1 MHPFY
6 NNNHNE
12 AQHNSF
18 SNAIPSDATMKQ
30 RWKRRSKILEET
42 KDHLLSHPHHAMS
55 DTGRNI
61 AAVLHDREKY
71 GPQAIIRLCQFQ
83 RYRQNQADDSPS
95 SPSRIELCRI
105 SLGDRSPSTVL
116 ESPVHR
122 RETLTSD
129 MEIVSDIDSSL
140 LPSTL
145 DDNLHPPQQQS
156 HHSSINH
163 VPNDMTTKTSMMT
176 SHLRRVTYPNS
187 IANEIRMFGEYCA
200 ATKYHSAF
208 LTHLGGDDPLDND
221 GNLPPSSR
229 AVSTISVAFA
239 HDGHTMAST
248 HGDHTVKISC
258 CSTGRLLQSLD
269 GHPRTPWT
277 VKYHPTDARILA
289 SGCLGH
295 QVRVWNWETKTCLQ
309 MIRLECAI
317 ISLSFHPSGNVLAI
331 ANGSRL
337 HFWGINDIE
346 SVPHQQS
353 APASS
358 QGGTSSLSATGAV
371 SEGTTRSALLTEMDQ
386 KHMLRCVHF
395 PPDGKTLIIGG
406 VNPMTDDSRRPL
418 AGGGPIAG
426 GSMSFYLRLW
436 DFNIEKSLEVTSS
449 LPDATFSRPGVLD
462 GVVVP
467 TARRAISNVRFCG
480 KSAIN
485 RCECCAVLTF
495 SLFDITQP
503 RTFVP
508 RALLYNDGG
517 FDLNVSGNVLCV
529 CAELF
534 LPDGVNNAMELLHK
548 EQWAYESQNQDE
560 VLTEKKDMMLPDI
573 LQDDSDAVLANAISL
588 TETQPNMLDVPAVL
602 NNPDNVSSS
611 GRSVSFRE
619 GMEENVTGIRV
630 PRTPNNSSP
639 ERHTVQHSQES
650 LVPITGFIP
659 MTPPVSA
666 EPRFRNLS
674 PPPPPGSR
682 FMGRGI
688 LRTRDVGSY
697 GHGHSHYSTT
707 HGGVP
712 FRAGANRGLTTPPP
726 TARMGMRPP
735 HPLSVISSSS
745 SHSSPNNDSFGMKG
759 RYVPHVVTV
768 SLDTSPIPEEIR
780 DASIARGKPPGA
792 VARGYRPRLGQ
803 LLEAYPLDASKAS
816 AVTCVKFSPSADF
829 CLIGYGIR
837 DPMAGG
843 GSNFHPVTAVFR
855 VRGGMDHVSTML
867 SGDDDV
873 NIARFHPD
881 SGHSFIYGTKQ
892 GRVRVLSPRPWNF
905 YGDC

>member
-1 MHPFY
+1 MIF
-6 NNNHNE
+6 
-12 AQHNSF
+12 
-18 SNAIPSDATMKQ
+18 
-30 RWKRRSKILEET
+30 R
-42 KDHLLSHPHHAMS
+42 LLSHPHNAMS

-61 AAVLHDREKY
+61 ATVLHDREKY
-71 GPQAIIRLCQFQ
+71 GSKAIIRLCQFN
-83 RYRQNQADDSPS
+83 RYRQNELHDSPS

-116 ESPVHR
+116 ESPVQS
-122 RETLTSD
+122 RETLTSE
-129 MEIVSDIDSSL
+129 MEIVSEIE
-140 LPSTL
+140 STL
-145 DDNLHPPQQQS
+145 LTSSSDAHRHQNQQQQ
-156 HHSSINH
+156 HSTINSITQ
-163 VPNDMTTKTSMMT
+163 NDTTTKTHT
-176 SHLRRVTYPNS
+176 ANNLRRVTYPIS
-187 IANEIRMFGEYCA
+187 IAKEIRTFGEYCS

-208 LTHLGGDDPLDND
+208 LTHLGGDDPLDSD

-258 CSTGRLLQSLD
+258 CSTGRLLQSLE

-277 VKYHPTDARILA
+277 IKYHPTDSRILA

-295 QVRVWNWETKTCLQ
+295 QVRVWNWEAKACLQ

-317 ISLSFHPSGNVLAI
+317 ISLSFHPSGTVLAI

-337 HFWGINDIE
+337 HFWGINDVE
-346 SVPHQQS
+346 TEPSQQS
-353 APASS
+353 ANLQPGATPHPA
-358 QGGTSSLSATGAV
+358 ATAI
-371 SEGTTRSALLTEMDQ
+371 SEGATRSALLTEMDQ
-386 KHMLRCVHF
+386 RHMLRCVHF
-395 PPDGKTLIIGG
+395 PPNGKTLIIGG

-436 DFNIEKSLEVTSS
+436 DFDIEKALEVASS
-449 LPDATFSRPGVLD
+449 NATFSRPGVLD

-467 TARRAISNVRFCG
+467 TARRAIFNVSCFVRARKVKDLLRFSNFTSIVFLPCT
-480 KSAIN
+480 K
-485 RCECCAVLTF
+485 
-495 SLFDITQP
+495 P

-517 FDLNVSGNVLCV
+517 FDLDFSGNVLCV

-548 EQWAYESQNQDE
+548 EQWSFEEQHQDGESTDE
-560 VLTEKKDMMLPDI
+560 INDAIQPDI
-573 LQDDSDAVLANAISL
+573 AHDGSEALLTNAIVNA
-588 TETQPNMLDVPAVL
+588 EAQPPVFDAPLVLDNA
-602 NNPDNVSSS
+602 NSNFSSRGS
-611 GRSVSFRE
+611 SVSFRE
-619 GMEENVTGIRV
+619 EMEDSISGIRV
-630 PRTPNNSSP
+630 PRTPNNTSP
-639 ERHTVQHSQES
+639 ERHTVQYPQDT
-650 LVPITGFIP
+650 LAPTTGFIP
-659 MTPPVSA
+659 MTPPVSV

-697 GHGHSHYSTT
+697 GHGHSGHSQYATT

-712 FRAGANRGLTTPPP
+712 FRTGANRGLTTPPP
-726 TARMGMRPP
+726 TTRMGMRPP

-745 SHSSPNNDSFGMKG
+745 SAHSLSPNSDNFGMKG

-829 CLIGYGIR
+829 CLIGYGVR
-837 DPMAGG
+837 DPVAGG
-843 GSNFHPVTAVFR
+843 GINFHPVTAIFR

-881 SGHSFIYGTKQ
+881 SGHSFVYGTKQ

-905 YGDC
+905 YGDS